1 MGGHISRQNQNG
13 QTEILMN
20 FKRYFKT
27 DQHLVVQRQDDQS
40 SATRRTELLIASVAG
55 VEGNQLI
62 VNSPYGNEVLEHYAI
77 APDTVIEVTTDV
89 MGMGARVSGRL
100 EKKLSDKQFVI
111 VLNYDMSL
119 FQRRVKERI
128 DCDLG
133 IRFSRGAKTLPAM
146 RDIWKKNLN
155 VLYGPEAPLIFQ
167 GFRSCR
173 VNISAGGICF
183 AMKPAAN
190 QGDLCLILVHLDDS
204 KPPVCSIAEVVWS
217 CMIGEEAATTG
228 MRFINI
234 LKEDQDR
241 IDTFIKRSKQ

>member
-1 MGGHISRQNQNG
+1 
-13 QTEILMN
+13 MN

-27 DQHLVVQRQDDQS
+27 DQQLVLQRQNDPS
-40 SATRRTELLIASVAG
+40 SATGRTELLIVSVVG

-62 VNSPYGNEVLEHYAI
+62 VNSPYGSEVVEHYAI
-77 APDTVIEVTTDV
+77 SPETVVEVTTDV

-100 EKKLSDKQFVI
+100 EKKLSNKQFSI
-111 VLNYDMSL
+111 ILNYDMSL
-119 FQRRVKERI
+119 FQRRVKERL

-133 IRFSRGAKTLPAM
+133 IRFSRGARTLPAM
-146 RDIWKKNLN
+146 RAIWEKNLT

-173 VNISAGGICF
+173 VNISAGGIRF

-190 QGDLCLILVHLDDS
+190 QGDLCLILVHLDDN

-217 CMIGEEAATTG
+217 CMIGEDAATTG

-241 IDTFIKRSKQ
+241 IDAFIGRNKQ